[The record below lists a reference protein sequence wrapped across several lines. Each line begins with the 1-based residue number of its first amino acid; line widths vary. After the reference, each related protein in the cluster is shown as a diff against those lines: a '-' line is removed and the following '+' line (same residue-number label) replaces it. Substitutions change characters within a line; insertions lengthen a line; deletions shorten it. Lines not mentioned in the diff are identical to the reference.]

1 MGQPINDAEVFDFA
15 SRKWTAIH
23 RMPTKR
29 AACKTAVVRE
39 GKIII
44 VGGVTDKQVP
54 LKTVDFYNIAAN
66 TWSAFPPLPVGVT
79 GKCLTNVDVLF

>member
-15 SRKWTAIH
+15 SRKWSAIQ

-29 AACKTAVVRE
+29 AASKSAIVRE

-44 VGGVTDKQVP
+44 VGGVTEKQVP
-54 LKTVDFYNIAAN
+54 LKTVDCYNIAAN
-66 TWSAFPPLPVGVT
+66 TWEAFPPLPVGVT
-79 GKCLTNVDVLF
+79 GKILSL

>member
-15 SRKWTAIH
+15 SRKWSTIQ

-29 AACKTAVVRE
+29 AASKATIVRE
-39 GKIII
+39 GEIII

-54 LKTVDFYNIAAN
+54 LKTVDCYNITAYIWE
-66 TWSAFPPLPVGVT
+66 TFPP
-79 GKCLTNVDVLF
+79 

>member
-15 SRKWTAIH
+15 SRKWSVIQ

-29 AACKTAVVRE
+29 AACKAAIVRE

-44 VGGVTDKQVP
+44 VGGVTEKQIP
-54 LKTVDFYNIAAN
+54 LKTVDCYNMAAN
-66 TWSAFPPLPVGVT
+66 TWEAFPPLPSGVT
-79 GKCLTNVDVLF
+79 GKRDYPYRRV